1 MSRKNDP
8 VEALRKIR
16 EQREELDQREAK
28 LREEAA
34 TSLGR
39 ILLDCGAETIDPGQL
54 KRLLR
59 AVHELGM
66 ETALERLS
74 AAR

>member
-54 KRLLR
+54 KRLLQ